1 MNVKARTIEVDAAT
15 ADLLE
20 ARAAER
26 GVSVSELLADLAA
39 FDAQVWS
46 HDLEATRA
54 AGEGTSSKGALAEL
68 DRRWA
73 AVQAGEPTIPHE
85 EVVRWLETWGTP
97 AFRPWADR

>member
-1 MNVKARTIEVDAAT
+1 MNVRARMIEVDEAT
-15 ADLLE
+15 AEALE

-26 GVSVSELLADLAA
+26 GVSVSDLLAGLAA
-39 FDAQVWS
+39 LEEPLPEDTEALRATGEEAQSPDAIQ
-46 HDLEATRA
+46 
-54 AGEGTSSKGALAEL
+54 EL

-73 AVQAGEPTIPHE
+73 AIQAGEPTVAHD